1 MKLSWLWRVLSQEWA
16 ATQVVAL
23 STALLYTR
31 EDITNETW
39 WIVYSALHFS
49 SRLLAWK
56 FKSFKGFGDVSHNDG
71 CFYYFGEALESSSM
85 WNKTRWILFCLAYG
99 WQPPV
104 LNNSNE
110 MLQSHPLFI
119 WKWLYFILLLS
130 LKINGGSK
138 KQSSSDSLHLGM
150 SWCNFYY

>member
-1 MKLSWLWRVLSQEWA
+1 VKLSWLWRVLSQEWA

-23 STALLYTR
+23 SAALLYTT

-56 FKSFKGFGDVSHNDG
+56 FKVLKGLETFRNDG
-71 CFYYFGEALESSSM
+71 CFYDFGEALESPSM
-85 WNKTRWILFCLAYG
+85 WNKTRWILFSLAYG
-99 WQPPV
+99 GQPPV

-110 MLQSHPLFI
+110 MLQSHPLFVC
-119 WKWLYFILLLS
+119 KWLYFIFLKS
-130 LKINGGSK
+130 LKINGGSR
-138 KQSSSDSLHLGM
+138 KQSSSDSLHLGL
-150 SWCNFYY
+150 SWYNFYY